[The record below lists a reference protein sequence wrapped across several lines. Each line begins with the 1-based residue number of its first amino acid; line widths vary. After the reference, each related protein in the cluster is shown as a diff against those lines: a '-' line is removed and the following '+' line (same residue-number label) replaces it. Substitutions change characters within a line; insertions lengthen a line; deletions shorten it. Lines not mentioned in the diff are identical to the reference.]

1 MSSRRKVSL
10 QEVAAKIREAKE
22 KLHAEMTAVKRELG
36 REKDE
41 LVFVG
46 MADVAQFWWCAKKS
60 ILSNREMELWF
71 FDSFKDDVWSYS
83 LRLEYRKEKET
94 PSPSRLLE
102 LRERI
107 SFEDIQRLL
116 RETEPPEW
124 GGSLVDL
131 LRRGISHSLL
141 RGEIPVAPIDFDAVR
156 KAEKLMEKGAPL
168 QEVLPLL
175 REVPPRQRGEILQL
189 CYAERYP
196 TIRWNFDWREY
207 IVVGVPDGITD
218 RFVYEFKT
226 SDNLGFFQK
235 WIWPV
240 ATAQGDLYGHFFRRE
255 EKRIQALL
263 EREGRIETWQL
274 RIDRKEALDTLERF
288 RRVEKGEKD
297 PAPPAEWKCRRCEF
311 RWRCALRRGIGWRG
325 PPS

>member
-1 MSSRRKVSL
+1 MIGLEGVAREVRKL
-10 QEVAAKIREAKE
+10 R
-22 KLHAEMTAVKRELG
+22 AEMAAVKRELG
-36 REKDE
+36 REEDE

-46 MADVAQFWWCAKKS
+46 MADVAQFWWCAEKS
-60 ILSNREMELWF
+60 VLNNREMELSF
-71 FDSFKDDVWSYS
+71 FCSLKDDVWDYS
-83 LRLEYRKEKET
+83 LWLGYRKEEET

-107 SFEDIQRLL
+107 SFGDIERLL
-116 RETEPPEW
+116 REERPPERE
-124 GGSLVDL
+124 GSLADL
-131 LRRGISHSLL
+131 HIRILHSWLK
-141 RGEIPVAPIDFDAVR
+141 GEIPSASIGAVR
-156 KAEKLMEKGAPL
+156 KAERLMERGAPP

-175 REVPPRQRGEILQL
+175 GGVPPRLRGEILHY
-189 CYAERYP
+189 YAEQYP

-207 IVVGVPDGITD
+207 IVVGVPDGIAD

-226 SDNLGFFQK
+226 SESLGFFRK
-235 WIWPV
+235 WVWPV
-240 ATAQGDLYGHFFRRE
+240 ATAQGDLYGRFFRRE